1 MLVYVPHPREREATM
16 RDPHV
21 TRFIVVP
28 FRKGKGDELLPVE
41 VRPAST
47 SVGAVR
53 VAHSMRERHAGVAAY
68 EVLLDPETGA
78 MESPKVL
85 FEHGRITVLDE
96 YAAA

>member
-1 MLVYVPHPREREATM
+1 M
-16 RDPHV
+16 RDPHT
-21 TRFIVVP
+21 TRFIVIP

-68 EVLLDPETGA
+68 EVTVDPETRA

-85 FEHGRITVLDE
+85 FEYGRIPVLDE
-96 YAAA
+96 YTAA

>member
-1 MLVYVPHPREREATM
+1 MQAPRT
-16 RDPHV
+16 
-21 TRFIVVP
+21 TRFIIVP
-28 FRKGKGDELLPVE
+28 FRKGSGGDLLPVE
-41 VRPAST
+41 VRPAGT

-68 EVLLDPETGA
+68 DVLLDPETGA

-85 FEHGRITVLDE
+85 FQHGQIPVLDE

>member
-1 MLVYVPHPREREATM
+1 M
-16 RDPHV
+16 RDPHT
-21 TRFIVVP
+21 TRFIVIP
-28 FRKGKGDELLPVE
+28 FRKGSGGDLLPV
-41 VRPAST
+41 VIRPAGT

-85 FEHGRITVLDE
+85 FQHGRVPVLDE
-96 YAAA
+96 YAVA

>member
-1 MLVYVPHPREREATM
+1 M
-16 RDPHV
+16 RDLFT
-21 TRFIVVP
+21 TRFLVVP
-28 FRKGKGDELLPVE
+28 FRIGKGDDLLPVE

-68 EVLLDPETGA
+68 EVLFDPETGA

-85 FEHGRITVLDE
+85 FQHGRVPVLDE
-96 YAAA
+96 FASA

>member
-1 MLVYVPHPREREATM
+1 M
-16 RDPHV
+16 RDPHT

-28 FRKGKGDELLPVE
+28 FRKGSGGDLLPVE

-47 SVGAVR
+47 SAGAVR
-53 VAHSMRERHAGVAAY
+53 VAHSMRDRHAGIAAY

-85 FEHGRITVLDE
+85 FQHGRIPALDE

>member
-1 MLVYVPHPREREATM
+1 M
-16 RDPHV
+16 RDPRT

-28 FRKGKGDELLPVE
+28 FRKGSGGDLLPVE
-41 VRPAST
+41 VRPAGT

-68 EVLLDPETGA
+68 EVLFDPETGA

-85 FEHGRITVLDE
+85 FQHGRIPVLDE

>member
-1 MLVYVPHPREREATM
+1 M
-16 RDPHV
+16 RDPHAI
-21 TRFIVVP
+21 RFIVVP
-28 FRKGKGDELLPVE
+28 FRKGNDDELLPVE

-53 VAHSMRERHAGVAAY
+53 VAHSMRERHVGVAAY

-78 MESPKVL
+78 LESPKVL
-85 FEHGRITVLDE
+85 FEHGRIPTLDE

>member
-1 MLVYVPHPREREATM
+1 M
-16 RDPHV
+16 RDPHT

-28 FRKGKGDELLPVE
+28 FRKGSGGDLLPVE

-53 VAHSMRERHAGVAAY
+53 VAHSMREQHAGVAAY

-85 FEHGRITVLDE
+85 FQHGRIPALDE

>member
-1 MLVYVPHPREREATM
+1 M
-16 RDPHV
+16 RDPHT
-21 TRFIVVP
+21 TRYIVVP
-28 FRKGKGDELLPVE
+28 FRKGSGGDLLPVE
-41 VRPAST
+41 VRPAGT

-85 FEHGRITVLDE
+85 FQHGRIPALDE
-96 YAAA
+96 YAPA

>member
-1 MLVYVPHPREREATM
+1 M

-85 FEHGRITVLDE
+85 FQHGRIPVLDE

>member
-1 MLVYVPHPREREATM
+1 MQ
-16 RDPHV
+16 DPHA
-21 TRFIVVP
+21 TRFIVIP
-28 FRKGKGDELLPVE
+28 FRTGSGGDLLPVE
-41 VRPAST
+41 IRPAGT

-78 MESPKVL
+78 MESPKIL
-85 FEHGRITVLDE
+85 FQHGRVPVLDE

>member
-1 MLVYVPHPREREATM
+1 M
-16 RDPHV
+16 RDPHA
-21 TRFIVVP
+21 TRFIVIP
-28 FRKGKGDELLPVE
+28 FRKGSGGDLLPVE
-41 VRPAST
+41 IRPAGT

-85 FEHGRITVLDE
+85 FQHGRVPVLDE

>member
-1 MLVYVPHPREREATM
+1 MQAPHTP
-16 RDPHV
+16 
-21 TRFIVVP
+21 RFIVVP
-28 FRKGKGDELLPVE
+28 FRKGSGGDLLPVE

-47 SVGAVR
+47 SAGAVR
-53 VAHSMRERHAGVAAY
+53 VAHSMRDRHAGIAAY

-85 FEHGRITVLDE
+85 FQHGRIPALDE

>member
-1 MLVYVPHPREREATM
+1 MQAPHT
-16 RDPHV
+16 

-28 FRKGKGDELLPVE
+28 FRKGSGGDLLPVE

-47 SVGAVR
+47 SAGAVH
-53 VAHSMRERHAGVAAY
+53 VAHSMRDRHAGIAAY

-85 FEHGRITVLDE
+85 FQHGRIPALDE